1 MKTGRRQEILEVL
14 ARELELRPGS
24 RITTANLA
32 AAVGVSEAAL
42 YRHFPS
48 KAKMFDALI
57 DFAEEAVFGL
67 VNRILEEDRQCPA
80 RCARIASMVLLFA
93 ERNAGITRVLMGDIL
108 VGENERLRARVAQF
122 FDRLETQFRQ
132 ILRDGVLTRDLQ
144 PDRAEIHSAA
154 NLLLVTL
161 SGRLGQFVRSGY
173 RVSPYAGWD
182 GLWPVLARGI
192 FSVHPGRE
200 DAGPQAVI

>member
-1 MKTGRRQEILEVL
+1 MKTSRRQEILEVL
-14 ARELELRPGS
+14 ARELESRPGL
-24 RITTANLA
+24 RITTASLA

-57 DFAEEAVFGL
+57 DFAEDAVFGL
-67 VNRILEEDRQCPA
+67 VNRILEEDRDA
-80 RCARIASMVLLFA
+80 LTRCARIAGVVLLFA

-132 ILRDGVLTRDLQ
+132 ILRAAVLTDDPQ
-144 PDRAEIHSAA
+144 PDRAEIHPAA

-182 GLWPVLARGI
+182 VQWPLLARGV
-192 FSVHPGRE
+192 FSLDPG
-200 DAGPQAVI
+200 APPAAI